1 MTPTTA
7 PGASVPRDLLQDS
20 TADILNADDVANTI
34 CFLRGRARLGR
45 PVIGVG
51 PDGAPDDV
59 ATSSR
64 GRVWKSMDSR
74 IGER

>member
-1 MTPTTA
+1 MTPT
-7 PGASVPRDLLQDS
+7 G
-20 TADILNADDVANTI
+20 
-34 CFLRGRARLGR
+34 

>member
-1 MTPTTA
+1 MM
-7 PGASVPRDLLQDS
+7 RLDD
-20 TADILNADDVANTI
+20 DDDADDVANTI
-34 CFLRGRARLGR
+34 CFLRGRLRLGR
-45 PVIGVG
+45 AVIGFG

-64 GRVWKSMDSR
+64 RCVWKSMDSR

>member
-7 PGASVPRDLLQDS
+7 PGAAVPRDLLQDS
-20 TADILNADDVANTI
+20 IADILNADDVANTI
-34 CFLRGRARLGR
+34 CFLRGRPRLGR
-45 PVIGVG
+45 PVIVVG

-64 GRVWKSMDSR
+64 GRVWKSIDSR
-74 IGER
+74 TGER